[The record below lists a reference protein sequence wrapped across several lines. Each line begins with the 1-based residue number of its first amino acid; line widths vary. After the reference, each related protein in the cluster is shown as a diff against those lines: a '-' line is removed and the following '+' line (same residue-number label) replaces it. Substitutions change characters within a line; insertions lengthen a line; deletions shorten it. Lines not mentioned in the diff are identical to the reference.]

1 MYQVVGRRLGHEHIT
16 YPSTE
21 PRGQRLGI
29 DRKIRLPSGQNRTS
43 SSRIR
48 GAISNRMGRCP
59 APIESGA
66 LHMSHFS
73 LILRAMATH
82 PSANIRNFAIVGHA
96 SSGKTVL
103 SEAILACSGA
113 IGRMGRIADGSTA
126 SDYHPSERQ
135 RQISTQT
142 SLLRTTWMEN
152 KFNIMDTPGYLD
164 FISEAFATL
173 RVADLALVVVHAQH
187 GIAVGTERVWNY
199 ATECGIPKI
208 IVINAMDKQNVN
220 FNDILAEARA
230 HYGPRVFPMNV
241 PVNSGPGFN
250 QILDVLRNDIVT
262 YETTGRGRFTE
273 KAADGGW
280 KERVIGLH
288 RELIEFIA
296 ESDETL
302 LTKFFDQGGLSEEE
316 FRSGIHSAAQQQL
329 FIPLF
334 CISAETNVGVA
345 RLMDFIAKY
354 GASPVDR
361 EKVTA
366 LDSSGRDVEVMLTG
380 SEPVAQVFKTTNE
393 QHFGELWFFRVYSG
407 SVKIGMDLFNATRS
421 ITERIGQIYLLN
433 GRERTAVSE
442 IRAGD
447 LGATVKLKYTRTGDT
462 LCSPNRPVKL
472 PVPIYPKP
480 ALQAALQP
488 KARGEEDRIAAG
500 LATLHEEDPAF
511 VFSTDSELR
520 QTIVAAQGE
529 LHLDV
534 VAERLRRRF
543 NVHFDLLEPRV
554 RFRETIKLPAEAN
567 YRHKKQSG
575 GAGQFG
581 EVALRITPSARDS
594 GIHFRE
600 SLSGQCVDRVFVPSV
615 ERGVQNA
622 CGEGI
627 LAGYRVVDVSVD
639 FFDGKMHPVDS
650 NDISFQLAGYWAFKE
665 AFLKA
670 RPCLLEPIHSLE
682 IRVPED
688 CVGKVIGDLSS
699 RRGKVVGM
707 DASGSLQVIHA
718 LAPAKELYRY
728 ASQLRSLTGGRG
740 LHTEDFSHY
749 EELPSELEQQ
759 MVEAA
764 KKARLN
770 H

>member
-1 MYQVVGRRLGHEHIT
+1 
-16 YPSTE
+16 
-21 PRGQRLGI
+21 
-29 DRKIRLPSGQNRTS
+29 
-43 SSRIR
+43 
-48 GAISNRMGRCP
+48 
-59 APIESGA
+59 
-66 LHMSHFS
+66 
-73 LILRAMATH
+73 MATH
-82 PSANIRNFAIVGHA
+82 PSANIRNLAIVGHA

-103 SEAILACSGA
+103 SEAMLACSGT
-113 IGRMGRIADGSTA
+113 IGRMGRIADGSTV
-126 SDYHPSERQ
+126 SDYHVSERQ

-142 SLLRTTWMEN
+142 SLLRTSWMEK

-164 FISEAFATL
+164 FMSEALAAL
-173 RVADLALVVVHAQH
+173 RVADLAIVVVHAQH

-208 IVINAMDKQNVN
+208 IVINALDKQNVN
-220 FNDILAEARA
+220 FNDILAEARTQ
-230 HYGPRVFPMNV
+230 YGPRVFPMNV
-241 PVNSGPGFN
+241 PVNPGPGFN
-250 QILDVLRNDIVT
+250 RILDVLRNDIVT

-273 KAADGGW
+273 DPAGGEW
-280 KERVIGLH
+280 KERAAELH
-288 RELIEFIA
+288 RELIELIA
-296 ESDETL
+296 ESDDTL

-329 FIPLF
+329 FVPLF
-334 CISAETNVGVA
+334 CISAETDVGVA
-345 RLMDFIAKY
+345 RLMDFLAKY
-354 GASPVDR
+354 GSSPVDR

-366 LDSSGRDVEVMLTG
+366 LDSRGQEVEVMLTG
-380 SEPVAQVFKTTNE
+380 SESAAQVFKTMNE
-393 QHFGELWFFRVYSG
+393 EQFGELWFFRVYSG
-407 SVKIGMDLFNATRS
+407 SVRTGMDLFNATRGV
-421 ITERIGQIYLLN
+421 TERIGQIYLLN

-442 IRAGD
+442 LRAGD
-447 LGATVKLKYTRTGDT
+447 LGATVKFKYTRTGDT
-462 LCSPNRPVKL
+462 LCSPGRPVKL
-472 PVPIYPKP
+472 PVPVYPKP
-480 ALQAALQP
+480 TLHAALQS
-488 KARGEEDRIAAG
+488 KARGEEDKIAAG

-511 VFSTDSELR
+511 VFTTDSELR

-554 RFRETIKLPAEAN
+554 RFRETVKSRAEAN

-581 EVALRITPSARDS
+581 EVALRITPSERDS
-594 GIHFRE
+594 GIEFRE

-622 CGEGI
+622 CSEGI
-627 LAGYRVVDVSVD
+627 LAGYRVVDVRID

-688 CVGKVIGDLSS
+688 CVGKVLGDLSS

-707 DASGSLQVIHA
+707 DSSGNLQVIHA

-728 ASQLRSLTGGRG
+728 AIQLRSLTGGRG

-759 MVEAA
+759 VIEAA